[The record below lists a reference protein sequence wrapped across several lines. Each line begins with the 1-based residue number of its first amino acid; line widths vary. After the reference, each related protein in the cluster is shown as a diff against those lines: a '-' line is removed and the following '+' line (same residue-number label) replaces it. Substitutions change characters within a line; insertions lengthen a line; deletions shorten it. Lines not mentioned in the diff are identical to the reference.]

1 MKNGMIVLFVF
12 TLLTAGCT
20 LGRTEEPEP
29 AVPTPSS
36 PITVTGKVIAEAVIE
51 PLQWS
56 ELRFQ
61 GGGTVAEITVEP
73 GDLVEAGDVVARL
86 DPTAAELRVREAEA
100 ALASA
105 EASLALVEAEPR
117 SQALAEAEAEL
128 ERAKAAVA
136 QAIAQRDQVA
146 SGTTEAAI
154 ADAKADVAAAEV
166 ALFEAKENHRQVH
179 EDSDDVDDL
188 EQADYKLFAAEG
200 ALAAAQAELDALQ
213 KTAGAKL
220 RQAESAVQV
229 ALAQQDVAEAQL
241 ELLEASTAPWDT
253 AAAEAN
259 VGQARVALASAEA
272 ALAQTVLRAPFAGT
286 VTKVNIEVGD
296 LVTEGHVI
304 AVLAMLDELRARTT
318 DLSELAVAAVAEGQP
333 ATVRVDAQ
341 PDQVFTGVVRHI
353 ALRPREHRGDVVYA
367 VDVDLT
373 NAEPAPLRWGMTAVV
388 EIEVD

>member
-20 LGRTEEPEP
+20 LGRTDEPEP
-29 AVPTPSS
+29 AVPTPTS

-86 DPTAAELRVREAEA
+86 DPTAAELRVQEAEA

-105 EASLALVEAEPR
+105 EAGLALVKAEPR
-117 SQALAEAEAEL
+117 SQALAEAEAQL
-128 ERAKAAVA
+128 ENAKAAVA
-136 QAIAQRDQVA
+136 QAVAQRDRVA
-146 SGTTEAAI
+146 SGATEAAI
-154 ADAKADVAAAEV
+154 ADAEADAAAAEV
-166 ALFEAKENHRQVH
+166 ALFEAKEGHRQVH
-179 EDSDDVDDL
+179 EDRVDVDSL

-200 ALAAAQAELDALQ
+200 ALAAAQAELDALR

-220 RQAESAVQV
+220 RQAESAVQF
-229 ALAQQDVAEAQL
+229 ASAQQDVAEAQL
-241 ELLEASTAPWDT
+241 ELLKASTASWDI
-253 AAAEAN
+253 AAAEAS
-259 VGQARVALASAEA
+259 VRQAQVARASTEA
-272 ALAQTVLRAPFAGT
+272 ALARTVLRAPFDGT
-286 VTKVNIEVGD
+286 VTRVNVEVGD

-304 AVLAMLDELRARTT
+304 AVLAMLDELQARTT
-318 DLSELAVAAVAEGQP
+318 DLGELAVAALAEGQC
-333 ATVRVDAQ
+333 ATVQVDAQ
-341 PDQVFTGVVRHI
+341 PGKVFNGVVRHI
-353 ALRPREHRGDVVYA
+353 ALRPGDHRGDVVYA

-373 NAEPAPLRWGMTAVV
+373 DGEQAPLRWGMTAVV
-388 EIEVD
+388 EIEAD